1 MDKPTKNVSEP
12 NISNIPIANEENSL
26 VIDLPDGQKLIVGD
40 IPHGTVIE
48 VATWRGTGRPD
59 SRTNRLML
67 GVSNSDQIK
76 AVENQHN
83 EVEEKVEMNKISFYL
98 TIVRKFAI
106 KVFGLIKGL
115 ILWVITFDKNENRA
129 VSESNK
135 ENINKPKKLLFFRSK
150 AKKVAQ
156 QEDDFELSDETSE
169 WIKSLLEDRT
179 ISRNEKAS
187 KPLTPSTPS
196 NPRKPKKKAAVKK
209 AAVSKPKKAVRKG
222 K

>member
-1 MDKPTKNVSEP
+1 MDKPSKNVSEP
-12 NISNIPIANEENSL
+12 NISNIPMAKEENSL

-76 AVENQHN
+76 ALENQHN
-83 EVEEKVEMNKISFYL
+83 EVKEKVKKNKFSFYL
-98 TIVRKFAI
+98 TILRKFVI
-106 KVFGLIKGL
+106 KTIGLLKSL

-135 ENINKPKKLLFFRSK
+135 ENINQPSKLRFFKSKTKKDS
-150 AKKVAQ
+150 Q
-156 QEDDFELSDETSE
+156 QDDDVQLSEETSE
-169 WIKSLLEDRT
+169 WLKSLLEDRS
-179 ISRNEKAS
+179 INRNEEAS
-187 KPLTPSTPS
+187 KPFTPRVT
-196 NPRKPKKKAAVKK
+196 REPKKKAAVKK